1 MGKYLV
7 KVESMDMNE
16 VMDKRYQDGI
26 QHGMRRMEGKR
37 MDVGKIAWKKHLR
50 KLAVKRNAADK
61 LARKTRRRQYQ
72 AK

>member
-1 MGKYLV
+1 
-7 KVESMDMNE
+7 
-16 VMDKRYQDGI
+16 
-26 QHGMRRMEGKR
+26 